1 MQEVTMPKLSDSM
14 EVGRIIA
21 WKVAEGDTVS
31 AGDVLAEVESDKAV
45 MDLECFDEGVVARII
60 HGDGEEVA
68 VGDPIALIAEAGEAE
83 GAPPTVTEEAG
94 AAPEAPVAE
103 EAPPEKEKEEAPEP
117 APETKTPPKPAPRKA
132 ALVKRA
138 APIEATG
145 KRPAISPYAGKL
157 ALALGVDVTKV
168 TGTGPG
174 GRIIA
179 RDVEAAGKRTAGGI
193 VEPPHVELA
202 PSVDEELP
210 PIEGSEEEA
219 DVEEASV
226 RLKTQVRRVSASKH
240 VIPHFYITR
249 AVDVTALLEKKDALK
264 QEYGATVTHL
274 IMRAC
279 VLALEENPDANR
291 SYDRGRIIRWKG
303 INVGVAVDTD
313 AGLTVPVLAD
323 AQKLGLRELVE
334 RTRDLVARA
343 KENKLTAEQRRHAT
357 FTITNLGMF
366 GVEEFEP
373 IINPPS
379 SITLAVAS
387 ALPGPVVR
395 GEAIYIGKVIRLTAS
410 CDHRII
416 EGATAARFMQT
427 LSECL
432 EDPDRLL
439 T

>member
-1 MQEVTMPKLSDSM
+1 MKS
-14 EVGRIIA
+14 G
-21 WKVAEGDTVS
+21 
-31 AGDVLAEVESDKAV
+31 
-45 MDLECFDEGVVARII
+45 
-60 HGDGEEVA
+60 
-68 VGDPIALIAEAGEAE
+68 
-83 GAPPTVTEEAG
+83 
-94 AAPEAPVAE
+94 
-103 EAPPEKEKEEAPEP
+103 
-117 APETKTPPKPAPRKA
+117 
-132 ALVKRA
+132 
-138 APIEATG
+138 APIEAPD

-157 ALALGVDVTKV
+157 ALELGVDVTKV

-179 RDVEAAGKRTAGGI
+179 RDVEAAAGKKTAGDL

-210 PIEGSEEEA
+210 PIEVSEEEA
-219 DVEEASV
+219 DVEEASF

-279 VLALEENPDANR
+279 VLALEDHPDANR

-303 INVGVAVDTD
+303 INLGVAVDTD

-323 AQKLGLRELVE
+323 AQKLSLRELVE
-334 RTRDLVARA
+334 RTRDVVARA
-343 KENKLTAEQRRHAT
+343 RENRLTAEQRRHAT

-366 GVEEFEP
+366 GVEEFQP

-387 ALPGPVVR
+387 ALPAPVVR
-395 GEAIYIGKVIRLTAS
+395 GEAIYLGKVIRLTAS

-432 EDPDRLL
+432 ENPDRLL